1 MNRFLVVLGLLI
13 VTSGCAAN
21 PPLVMRSTDIICVDA
36 ATLAKTLDNYGE
48 KPAITMSTNREIA
61 GKTEPLATVLFI
73 NYTTK
78 TWTMAER
85 VNDDLFCVIG
95 VGNHVQP
102 YLPKDFF

>member
-1 MNRFLVVLGLLI
+1 MNRFSVVLALSI

-21 PPLVMRSTDIICVDA
+21 PPLVTRPMDAICVDA
-36 ATLAKTLDNYGE
+36 ATLAQTLANYGE
-48 KPAITMSTNREIA
+48 KPAITMGTNREIA
-61 GKTEPLATVLFI
+61 GKTESLATVLFI

-85 VNDDLFCVIG
+85 INDDLFCVTS
-95 VGNHVQP
+95 VGTQVQP

>member
-1 MNRFLVVLGLLI
+1 MNRFLVVLALAF

-21 PPLVMRSTDIICVDA
+21 PPLVMRPTDVICVDA
-36 ATLAKTLDNYGE
+36 ATLAQTLANYGE
-48 KPAITMSTNREIA
+48 KPAITMGTNREIA

-78 TWTMAER
+78 TWTIAER
-85 VNDDLFCVIG
+85 INDDLFCVTG
-95 VGNHVQP
+95 VGNNIQP